1 MRKAHAT
8 FLRAAKLIC
17 TSGRDYR
24 FLIVGE
30 GSERHSLESLAKR
43 LGVADSV
50 IFTGFCENIT
60 EYMSLFDINI
70 NCSVG
75 TETSSLA
82 LSEGMSLGIPAIASD
97 YGGNP
102 YMVRDGVN
110 GFLYPQGNA
119 EELAKKILLLEDKK
133 LYEKLSRGARERF
146 ESELNARRMTRL
158 TEKLYSLLLKK
169 RIDRYRSMRP

>member
-1 MRKAHAT
+1 MLSDRGIDFKV
-8 FLRAAKLIC
+8 LLIGDGTQKQGLMELC
-17 TSGRDYR
+17 N
-24 FLIVGE
+24 E
-30 GSERHSLESLAKR
+30 
-43 LGVADSV
+43 LGICDKV
-50 IFTGFCENIT
+50 IFCGFVDDVAPLMNIV
-60 EYMSLFDINI
+60 DINV
-70 NCSVG
+70 NCSIG

-82 LSEGMSLGIPAIASD
+82 LSEGMSLGIPSVVSD

>member
-1 MRKAHAT
+1 
-8 FLRAAKLIC
+8 
-17 TSGRDYR
+17 
-24 FLIVGE
+24 
-30 GSERHSLESLAKR
+30 
-43 LGVADSV
+43 
-50 IFTGFCENIT
+50 
-60 EYMSLFDINI
+60 
-70 NCSVG
+70 
-75 TETSSLA
+75 
-82 LSEGMSLGIPAIASD
+82 
-97 YGGNP
+97 
-102 YMVRDGVN
+102 MVRDGVN